1 MACASIANNR
11 AKHLDVQRLAFSI
24 DELCAAAGIGRTLYE
39 RMKRKGKG
47 PRETRI
53 GTKVVRISRQAA
65 EEWLAQLE
73 AAANRT
79 DADAAA

>member
-1 MACASIANNR
+1 MVCISIAANR
-11 AKHLDVQRLAFSI
+11 AKHPDVHRLAYSI

-39 RMKRKGKG
+39 RMKRRGQA
-47 PRETRI
+47 PRETRF

-73 AAANRT
+73 EATNRSGAEAA
-79 DADAAA
+79 